1 MPPIILVMHRHPV
14 RFCVTILAIVLPLV
28 WALAPANGGML

>member
-1 MPPIILVMHRHPV
+1 MSRLIIQMHHHPV